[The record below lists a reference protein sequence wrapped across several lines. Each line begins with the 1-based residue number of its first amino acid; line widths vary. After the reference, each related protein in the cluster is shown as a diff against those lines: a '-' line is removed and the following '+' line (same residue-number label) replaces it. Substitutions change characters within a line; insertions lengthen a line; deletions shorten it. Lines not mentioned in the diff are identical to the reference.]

1 MTRLEHEPLVI
12 RIRETIDRILALEK
26 RRVFEVDGQRI
37 HPSEAHL
44 MLCQMPGRDREAEL
58 PQPALRDDLPQLQT
72 SEAWRSAFHEALW
85 VELGERCLGCRTC
98 TFVCPTCRCFDV
110 RDEIVS
116 SRLDARR
123 IQRLRAWD
131 ACTMANYRRIA
142 GGHNPRPGQEMR
154 LQNRFYCKFS
164 YYPDDFGPLGCVG
177 CGRCVDACPV
187 GVDIRE
193 VMAAVDRA
201 VSTGAP

>member
-1 MTRLEHEPLVI
+1 LDLILTEIDDGYAVQAITDKGGRLA
-12 RIRETIDRILALEK
+12 R
-26 RRVFEVDGQRI
+26 
-37 HPSEAHL
+37 
-44 MLCQMPGRDREAEL
+44 QMPGQD
-58 PQPALRDDLPQLQT
+58 QTVDLPEPVLLSDVPRLQPSDT
-72 SEAWRSAFHEALW
+72 WRSAFNEVLW
-85 VELGERCLGCRTC
+85 RQLGERCLGCRTC

-110 RDEIVS
+110 RDEVRS
-116 SRLDARR
+116 SRLGARR
-123 IQRLRAWD
+123 IERLRAWD

-142 GGHNPRPGQEMR
+142 GGHNPRGSQEVR

-193 VMAAVDRA
+193 AMSEVDRIA
-201 VSTGAP
+201 SVAEQ